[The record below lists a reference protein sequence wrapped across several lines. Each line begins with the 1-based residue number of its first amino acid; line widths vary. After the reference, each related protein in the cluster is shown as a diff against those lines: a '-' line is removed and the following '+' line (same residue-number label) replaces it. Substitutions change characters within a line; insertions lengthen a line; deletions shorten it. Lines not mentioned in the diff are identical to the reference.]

1 MISDMI
7 PVVRE
12 FPDRHDIRL
21 YAVSDLHV
29 GAAEWQEQA
38 WTHFRQSILG
48 DPHAYVIIA
57 GDMMN
62 NGIKSSVTNVY
73 EEKMRPREQKARLVE
88 ELTPLR
94 DRIVCGVP
102 GNHCQRSA
110 KEVDDD
116 PLYDVFCK
124 LDLEDIYREN
134 GAFCLVRMGKKAADG
149 ERNPTYRV
157 AALHGSGGGAL
168 MGAYV
173 NKTDR
178 FGMAIDGLDLLVVG
192 HSHKPITWPSGK
204 LVFDPQNNRITIKPF
219 RVVVSTSWLDYAGYA
234 LRKMLTPTVIC
245 QTRITLFGDHKAIE
259 VSQTT

>member
-12 FPDRHDIRL
+12 FPAREDIRL

-38 WTHFRQSILG
+38 WAHFRKAILD
-48 DPHAYVIIA
+48 DPDAYIIVA

-73 EEKMRPREQKARLVE
+73 EETMRPREQKARLVE

-94 DRIVCGVP
+94 DRIICGVP
-102 GNHCQRSA
+102 GNHELRSV
-110 KEVDDD
+110 KETDDD

-124 LDLEDIYREN
+124 LDLEDVYRGN
-134 GAFCLVRMGKKAADG
+134 GAFCLIRMGSKNGDG
-149 ERNPTYRV
+149 RTNPTYRI

-168 MGAYV
+168 MGGYV
-173 NKTDR
+173 NKAER
-178 FGMAIDGLDLLVVG
+178 FGMAIDGLDLLVLG
-192 HSHKPITWPSGK
+192 HSHKPATWPTGK
-204 LVFDPQNNRITIKPF
+204 LVFDPQNNRVTIKPF
-219 RVVVSTSWLDYAGYA
+219 RVVVSTSWLDYSAYA
-234 LRKMLTPTVIC
+234 LRKMLTPTVVC

-259 VSQTT
+259 VAQTT